1 MYEMKE
7 LLTKKL
13 QLPSDVISGDML
25 VTLTENREAI
35 IENYKGLVSYQA
47 DCIVIKG
54 KHSTLSINGKN
65 LHIKYFTNEDMQVE
79 GRIECIRYII

>member
-1 MYEMKE
+1 MKE

-35 IENYKGLVSYQA
+35 IENYKGLIAYQS
-47 DCIVIKG
+47 DSIVVKG
-54 KHSTLSINGKN
+54 KHSTLNVKGKN
-65 LHIKYFTNEDMQVE
+65 LHIKYFTNDDMQVE
-79 GRIECIRYII
+79 GRIEYIQYIN